1 MNILK
6 NLDFIKAI
14 KDLLP
19 QLLGRALF
27 IVLAATLLGFA
38 LGLLIGFSLAL
49 ARISKNKVLNRIVIL
64 FQELIAERRFLYSL
78 FTYTT

>member
-38 LGLLIGFSLAL
+38 LGLLIGFILAIRPASSSSNNL
-49 ARISKNKVLNRIVIL
+49 MSRPWDTS
-64 FQELIAERRFLYSL
+64 RRKL
-78 FTYTT
+78 

>member
-38 LGLLIGFSLAL
+38 LGLLIGFILAL

-64 FQELIAERRFLYSL
+64 FQELIRGTPLLVQLVYI
-78 FTYTT
+78 